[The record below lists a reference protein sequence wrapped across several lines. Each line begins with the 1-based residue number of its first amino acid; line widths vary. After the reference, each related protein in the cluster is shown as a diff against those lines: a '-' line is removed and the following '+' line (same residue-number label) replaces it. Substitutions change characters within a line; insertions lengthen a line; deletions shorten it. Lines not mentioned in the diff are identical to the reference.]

1 MVGVQD
7 VLDQNARILLQRVK
21 PARCAKFLLQV
32 LCKLELFSGTGGS
45 FIQKKKRILDSKK
58 RKSRLFLKKRI
69 PSQCEFLASQFPNQ
83 IWNARDNDSICKVRG
98 LFFEQRSRPPKAD
111 CLCLKNKGRTNVK
124 SMVEMTT
131 LSALYDAPISCRRGD
146 WQDWEGKATQW

>member
-32 LCKLELFSGTGGS
+32 VCKLELFSGAGGS
-45 FIQKKKRILDSKK
+45 FIQKKRRIFDSKK
-58 RKSRLFLKKRI
+58 RRSRFSLKKRI
-69 PSQCEFLASQFPNQ
+69 PSQCEILASHFPNQ

-98 LFFEQRSRPPKAD
+98 LYVLPQEQELIP
-111 CLCLKNKGRTNVK
+111 
-124 SMVEMTT
+124 E
-131 LSALYDAPISCRRGD
+131 Y
-146 WQDWEGKATQW
+146 